1 MNDSIKKLKQK
12 RVLLLALTLPLLSP
26 LTMQGIQK
34 TDVCLEIQQDKKIVQ
49 AKQINPTTVELLFS
63 DNQRMTFDFY

>member
-26 LTMQGIQK
+26 LNNQGIQK
-34 TDVCLEIQQDKKIVQ
+34 TDV
-49 AKQINPTTVELLFS
+49 
-63 DNQRMTFDFY
+63 

>member
-34 TDVCLEIQQDKKIVQ
+34 TDVVLTYEI
-49 AKQINPTTVELLFS
+49 
-63 DNQRMTFDFY
+63 Y